1 MEAQIGLSSTMSYE
15 LREALLVYRSD
26 RQNSTMRSSDIAP
39 TFVTKHA
46 IQLSAE
52 GTPTMGPG
60 AVLDKSDL
68 DTLIK
73 GLRGVVPVEFLPP
86 NVLVRTQES
95 VVWWTPAAIRPMFY
109 LKDKSAELDQLSGK
123 RFPQPPLL
131 FRASAGNLDVRA
143 LLRNERPQLD
153 SPLFRAPY
161 WNVYDTGNI
170 CLGST
175 KIPGD
180 ASVAS
185 LPRWEQAFFESEFTH
200 SNTTCKLTEHP
211 GGFIGLWKSLA
222 GKKTFPVEHLADAQ
236 ETLKKFIAR

>member
-26 RQNSTMRSSDIAP
+26 RQNSTMRSSDVAP
-39 TFVTKHA
+39 TFITKHA
-46 IQLSAE
+46 IQLSTE
-52 GTPTMGPG
+52 GAPTMGPG

-95 VVWWTPAAIRPMFY
+95 IVWWTPAAIRPMFY

-131 FRASAGNLDVRA
+131 FRASARNLDVRA
-143 LLRNERPQLD
+143 LSRNERPQLD

-185 LPRWEQAFFESEFTH
+185 MPQWEHSFFQSEFTH
-200 SNTTCKLTEHP
+200 SNASTKLTEHP

-222 GKKTFPVEHLADAQ
+222 GKKTFPVEHLADAK
-236 ETLKKFIAR
+236 ETLKKFINR

>member
-26 RQNSTMRSSDIAP
+26 RQNSTMRSSDVAP
-39 TFVTKHA
+39 TFITKHA
-46 IQLSAE
+46 IQLSTE
-52 GTPTMGPG
+52 GAPTMGPG

-95 VVWWTPAAIRPMFY
+95 IVWWTPAAIRPMFY
-109 LKDKSAELDQLSGK
+109 LKDKSTELDQLSGK

-131 FRASAGNLDVRA
+131 FRASAGHLEVRA
-143 LLRNERPQLD
+143 LSRNERPLLD
-153 SPLFRAPY
+153 APLYRAPY
-161 WNVYDTGNI
+161 WNVYESGDI

-175 KIPGD
+175 KIPRD
-180 ASVAS
+180 ATVES
-185 LPRWEQAFFESEFTH
+185 LPQWEHSFFESEFTH
-200 SNTTCKLTEHP
+200 SNASSKLTEHP

-222 GKKTFPVEHLADAQ
+222 GKKSFPVEHLADAK
-236 ETLKKFIAR
+236 ETLKKFINR